1 MSENKKYDISVSMG
15 VQYDPSGAKKAQE
28 GLDSLTREVV
38 RLQERMKGT
47 HSQKNKNLTGIEQKD
62 IQKSINTI
70 RQFDKVISSSMNTR
84 GEVNFKKF
92 NESLKATGKTYKDF
106 QQQIYKTGPEASAA
120 FDKITSSLMSQGNV
134 VKKQNKVFQKLGQTF
149 RNAVSWNVATLG
161 INSFTGAMQTA
172 VNYVKQLDESLN
184 KIAIVTNKSSEYMR
198 DFGYEATITAK
209 ELGKTTKEYTDAS
222 LIFFQQGLGE
232 KDVKNLTE
240 TTLKLANVSGDSVQD
255 AADKFTALINGY
267 KVASEDAEKYADK
280 VTAVA
285 STTASSSSELMEA
298 AQKVAST
305 ANALGIS
312 SDQMFSQ
319 IATIVSTTRQDASS
333 VGTSLKTIYAR
344 INDLKVNPNS
354 TKFGVSLGDVSG
366 TLKQVGIEVLD
377 AQGNL
382 RDTGPLMEEIA
393 AKWQGWTK
401 AQKDAVAVAV
411 AGKRQYNNLFALFE
425 NWDDYQTT
433 LNTSMQSSGTLE
445 QQQAKYME
453 RLNTKL
459 KELDTTWEQVIN
471 DILMDKDFGGLVD
484 TLITLTE
491 GIDDFVKAIGGG
503 NGVLKVFVGLLGN
516 IFSRQMGEGMSK
528 MAYNAQQMWVNRG
541 QKAENVF
548 RGSLQGTDEFKS
560 ETLKAQEKY
569 IFNRTFSNEEEREA
583 TTARVKEYTNAIEER
598 LQKEEELKKLEEE
611 EAQLETEINTLKKE
625 YKDKKAAELNTETA
639 EEKTKR
645 VTAEIEEQKNKIAQ
659 AELEKVSAEM
669 ALMEKEREGELGQS
683 EISDD
688 ILKELEEE
696 RQIKTEELE
705 LEREK
710 LSKLQ
715 KELET
720 VGDNPYTNPVLK
732 SIYASYNANNQK
744 GDFGEV
750 GISLKGALTSAQN
763 KIKDGMSPEQAV
775 AVLQNSVGFKGFINK
790 FNKVTGKDFD
800 IYRAIYGEEG
810 AAAIHE
816 RETDLGGYQ
825 EAKDTTKEDVKQAG
839 KRESQARVGLDEEKK
854 IADRAIKIS
863 DTVQGLSSGMMALT
877 TSTAAVTSIL
887 DGNVMSGLMSLGMA
901 VPSTVNAV
909 KSLSL
914 AFGTSAATMGGI
926 MAGLM
931 LLSITVNRIDE
942 SFKKEA
948 ENAEK
953 QLQQRMEQINAVKD
967 LEKEKKS
974 YDDMIEEYEKTGIV
988 TKELQSTYESL
999 RAKLEEQGITV
1010 STSGDAFKNCQ
1021 TAVEDFSEKV
1031 KSAGT
1036 AALAAATARKK
1047 DDAEK
1052 GVLGQLIAKI
1062 TGNTALSKFSGL
1074 NLGETTRK
1082 ALQKRGATLSSSTT
1096 FQAGVGGATDIQGEY
1111 DYEQFKRI
1119 NDTLVNGGSLVGS
1132 DDRAELQAIMDEYAE
1147 QTQIYKEKLIEDTN
1161 NILKEQS
1168 YGIKNSIDGIERSFD
1183 KLKQTAT
1190 EKNLGLSEEAL
1201 RERYFEILRKNKN
1214 LNEEYVNAY
1223 INSFDMEKALRS
1235 KISIASPNKF
1245 NTESITALSQSL
1257 AGRNI
1262 SKDALQLLSQPEV
1275 DALANPNS
1283 EEFLKVLDTLTELS
1297 DIKTPFEE
1305 LFNSKDFKTY
1315 KKELIDMF
1323 DNGEATEKAIKNN
1336 ENYKKV
1342 LEDTGLTYTELVEKM
1357 KKYTD
1362 DVTQIEK
1369 LGNSIDPL
1377 RDILGQKGKEPGKGV
1392 DANYLSKLPETLKR
1406 CKEEYAD
1413 FINVAGSAKSTQDE
1427 VKKSA
1432 NKLLTA
1438 YFNSSSYI
1446 DTLTGKTKEWIA
1458 AQLDAQGVANSD
1470 EVAKKLKERA
1480 EAAKVADKAY
1490 KKTIESEKKLNN
1502 RVKNIKTA
1510 KEVQRGTVRETE
1522 FNEEK
1527 RKESLSVSIKNA
1539 QEKIKKAKATIT
1551 RIESKTND
1559 RKNLSREE
1567 QEEIKERE
1575 EEISKQ
1581 ESILVTL
1588 ENERVI
1594 AEKEIAKQQEKLVKL
1609 GEDEKAVN
1617 EAKNN
1622 ALNQQIKNIKT
1633 LTKEQRRYYA
1643 IKLLEKGID
1652 NNNAKLLKTSLQGL
1666 VNKKELEE
1674 DITKLTDIQT
1684 KLEKNKTRLQEAQ
1697 FWIKQFPTKKE
1708 REKALHTSAIM
1719 NNHTA
1724 AAAISNVDIILGE
1737 NDKLT
1742 EEYKK
1747 IQKSLKKKIKA
1758 KTKVDVD
1765 IDEPDDEKKSSSKKS
1780 SSNLGQK
1787 KKATETEITLLNEE
1801 IDKYAQINALIER
1814 QSDLLDALGK
1824 KKSLYVGKK
1833 YTEASEQELNLLQKQ
1848 NSALAQNIV
1857 ISKNQQKTKV
1867 SNGKFKQ
1874 SKFNKATT
1882 SRNKNIEKLLKK
1894 YNIEDFKIGSDG
1906 YIEND
1911 SKIFETLA
1919 TKIKAKQKKENQ
1931 RLKNLTKEEQKI
1943 YNKAKIKK
1951 GKNKGKYRKLT
1962 DKELKRADKLQK
1974 KRKELKKSM
1983 EAENK
1988 VYEKA
1993 QSYVEGYTNDVKE
2006 ETDAIKE
2013 LTDNISTMLET
2024 LVSSK
2029 KALLEYFNTWK
2040 EVFELSSE
2048 ASKNFNEYYN
2058 TNKYG
2063 GLNEKGRKNLIV
2075 SLSKEQKVLTNNLN
2089 LALKARKNIRDILD
2103 NKDITKLDKK
2113 TQDYLTKNMTNSQ
2126 KKAFEEA
2133 IKKND
2138 FSAMSKTINDAL
2150 AESDKEI
2157 INISNEIFEKNKQY
2171 IEDINNSFSK
2181 ISDSY
2186 DRIVNNLKTLSS
2198 IQQKFLETNKI
2209 LYGEKSFEY
2218 LNKQKEILAND
2229 LDTIQKTKDIR
2240 NEEIKKYEELIKQ
2253 AKEKGVHDNELIDN
2267 ETKLKELYA
2276 DKAEIVQEELDT
2288 RTKIYENEKQ
2298 LISLQT
2304 QNNLLG
2310 QGAFNT
2316 IEDINTYWGNIESV
2330 VTSYYDNVQRKYQQR
2345 NIDYEYKQLLEDNK
2359 DNAKI
2364 TALITEQREIQ
2375 LAYMEKMG
2383 KLTKQE
2389 VERQEALLEL
2399 LKAQIAL
2406 QNAQDNKNK
2415 LRLKRDSRGNYS
2427 YQYVADQNDILA
2439 KQKAVEDAQNKLWDI
2454 EKQGVIEAM
2463 KSPVSYLNSFMDS
2476 YNNFIDKGK
2485 FAEADVLAEQ
2495 GTSKIASDMTAI
2507 KDTFY
2512 EIVTDR
2518 NKNGLTNTLIKAGLV
2533 KDRKELDSWSMK
2545 DFYDAIG
2552 KLDNNLIPHING
2564 VADSMVESF
2573 MLSSESAEDF
2583 AKTIVGGYT
2592 KDLKKARKD
2601 EEEATESLN
2610 QILNEISNTLKKI
2623 IGDEN
2628 SGLETTIK
2636 SLSTQITIASDAVS
2650 TFSTTLDNAST
2661 VVDKTYKSS
2670 GTELNNIGDGSGT
2683 NKNNTTTPSKSITPD
2698 LKHDDYADAK
2708 NKIKNYL
2715 TMYDKEPNKKKKKS
2729 IAKALTD
2736 YLKTQIKANKIPSLT
2751 ELQTKATLGHGYD
2764 TDLLKAYKNM
2774 IDRGI
2779 ELMQEKGFATG
2790 GYTGTWAGNEGRLA
2804 VLHQKELVLNSADT
2818 ENLLKAIELMNLQ
2831 MTLPSGNGR
2840 IKEILESRGANEN
2853 KRNIIINAD
2862 FPNVSSKEEIVSAFE
2877 LIEKRASQYVNK

>member
-134 VKKQNKVFQKLGQTF
+134 VKKQNKVFQKLGRTF

-222 LIFFQQGLGE
+222 LIFFQQGLSE

-433 LNTSMQSSGTLE
+433 LNTSMQSAGTLE
-445 QQQAKYME
+445 QQQANYME

-569 IFNRTFSNEEEREA
+569 IFNRTFSSEEEREA

-639 EEKTKR
+639 KEKTER
-645 VTAEIEEQKNKIAQ
+645 VTAEIAEQENKIAQ
-659 AELEKVSAEM
+659 KELEKEFAEE
-669 ALMEKEREGELGQS
+669 ALMEKQRERDLGQS

-688 ILKELEEE
+688 ILKKLEEE
-696 RQIKTEELE
+696 AQIKAKELE
-705 LEREK
+705 LEKEK

-715 KELET
+715 KELAT

-750 GISLKGALTSAQN
+750 GISLKGALTNAQN
-763 KIKDGMSPEQAV
+763 KINDGMSPEQAV
-775 AVLQNSVGFKGFINK
+775 AQLQNSIGFKGFINK
-790 FNKVTGKDFD
+790 FNEVTGKDFD

-816 RETDLGGYQ
+816 KETDLGGYQ
-825 EAKDTTKEDVKQAG
+825 EAKDTTKENVKQAG

-999 RAKLEEQGITV
+999 RVKLEEQGITV

-1021 TAVEDFSEKV
+1021 TAVEEFSEKV

-1052 GVLGQLIAKI
+1052 GVLGQLVAKI

-1082 ALQKRGATLSSSTT
+1082 ALQKRGATLASSTT
-1096 FQAGVGGATDIQGEY
+1096 FQAGVNNATDIQGDY

-1119 NDTLVNGGSLVGS
+1119 NDTLVNGGSLVS
-1132 DDRAELQAIMDEYAE
+1132 SEDRAELQTIMDEYAE

-1168 YGIKNSIDGIERSFD
+1168 HDIENSIDGIERSFD
-1183 KLKQTAT
+1183 KIKQTAV

-1201 RERYFEILRKNKN
+1201 REKYFEILRKNKR
-1214 LNEEYVNAY
+1214 LNEDYVNAY
-1223 INSFDMEKALRS
+1223 INSFDMEEALRD

-1245 NTESITALSQSL
+1245 NSSSITALSQGL

-1262 SKDALQLLSQPEV
+1262 SKDTLATLKQSEV
-1275 DALANPNS
+1275 DALAYPDS
-1283 EEFLKVLDTLTELS
+1283 EEFLKVLDKLTKLS
-1297 DIKTPFEE
+1297 DVKISFEE
-1305 LFNSKDFKTY
+1305 LFDSKDFKTY
-1315 KKELIDMF
+1315 KKELINMF
-1323 DNGEATEKAIKNN
+1323 DNGEATEKAIRNN

-1342 LEDTGLTYTELVEKM
+1342 LDETGLTYTELTEKM

-1362 DVTQIEK
+1362 DVTQISK
-1369 LGNSIDPL
+1369 LGDSIDPL
-1377 RDILGQKGKEPGKGV
+1377 RDILGQKSKEPGKGV
-1392 DANYLSKLPETLKR
+1392 DADYLSKLPETLKR
-1406 CKEEYAD
+1406 CKKEYTD
-1413 FINVAGSAKSTQDE
+1413 FINVAGNAKSTQDE

-1432 NKLLTA
+1432 EKLITA

-1458 AQLDAQGVANSD
+1458 AQLEAQGVANSD
-1470 EVAKKLKERA
+1470 EVAKKLKEKA
-1480 EAAKVADKAY
+1480 NAAKVADKAMKDLIRVEKDY
-1490 KKTIESEKKLNN
+1490 QNKVNNKKTARDTKILTSRK
-1502 RVKNIKTA
+1502 RIKEEEERI
-1510 KEVQRGTVRETE
+1510 KS
-1522 FNEEK
+1522 NEE
-1527 RKESLSVSIKNA
+1527 S
-1539 QEKIKKAKATIT
+1539 IKKASAERAKLKEKVDSLAYDGLDVQNLEKDKQRLKDLNEGIATSEELIVDAKNQIISENENIYLYEKQIKDLEDSKKNIYNDQIKQIQNMTKAQKALYAQKL
-1551 RIESKTND
+1551 IERGVNKDNFKLLTESIKGLKNEGKI
-1559 RKNLSREE
+1559 RKKIAKIKFISSLSDLQSSLAYWKGQE
-1567 QEEIKERE
+1567 QEYSKKKIIKGTGIAGESGGIVGGKGSVE
-1575 EEISKQ
+1575 QKQ
-1581 ESILVTL
+1581 AAAQVKHYKE
-1588 ENERVI
+1588 VI
-1594 AEKEIAKQQEKLVKL
+1594 ANYKEVM
-1609 GEDEKAVN
+1609 
-1617 EAKNN
+1617 
-1622 ALNQQIKNIKT
+1622 
-1633 LTKEQRRYYA
+1633 
-1643 IKLLEKGID
+1643 
-1652 NNNAKLLKTSLQGL
+1652 KLLKDL
-1666 VNKKELEE
+1666 NKINL
-1674 DITKLTDIQT
+1674 DLDD
-1684 KLEKNKTRLQEAQ
+1684 
-1697 FWIKQFPTKKE
+1697 
-1708 REKALHTSAIM
+1708 S
-1719 NNHTA
+1719 
-1724 AAAISNVDIILGE
+1724 
-1737 NDKLT
+1737 
-1742 EEYKK
+1742 
-1747 IQKSLKKKIKA
+1747 
-1758 KTKVDVD
+1758 
-1765 IDEPDDEKKSSSKKS
+1765 DDENKSSNKKS

-1787 KKATETEITLLNEE
+1787 KKATETEITLLDEE
-1801 IDKYAQINALIER
+1801 IDRYAQINALIER
-1814 QSDLLDALGK
+1814 QDDLLDSLNK
-1824 KKSLYVGKK
+1824 KKSLYIGKK
-1833 YTEASEQELNLLQKQ
+1833 YIEASKQELNLLQKQ
-1848 NSALAQNIV
+1848 NAALAKNIV
-1857 ISKNQQKTKV
+1857 ISKNQQKIKV

-1894 YNIEDFKIGSDG
+1894 YNIEDFKIDSHG
-1906 YIEND
+1906 YVEND
-1911 SKIFETLA
+1911 SDIFEKLA
-1919 TKIKAKQKKENQ
+1919 KKIKTKQKKENQ

-1943 YNKAKIKK
+1943 YDKAKIKK

-1993 QSYVEGYTNDVKE
+1993 QSYVEDYTNDVKE

-2075 SLSKEQKVLTNNLN
+2075 SLGKEQKVSTNNLN

-2171 IEDINNSFSK
+2171 IEGINNSFSK

-2253 AKEKGVHDNELIDN
+2253 AKEKGVHDNELVDN

-2573 MLSSESAEDF
+2573 MLGSESAEDF

-2601 EEEATESLN
+2601 EEEAIESLN

-2636 SLSTQITIASDAVS
+2636 SLSAQITIASDAVS
-2650 TFSTTLDNAST
+2650 AFSTTLNNASI
-2661 VVDKTYKSS
+2661 VVDKIYKSS

-2683 NKNNTTTPSKSITPD
+2683 HKNNTTTPSKSITPD

-2779 ELMQEKGFATG
+2779 ELIQEKGFATG

-2804 VLHQKELVLNSADT
+2804 VLHQKELVLNSTDT

-2853 KRNIIINAD
+2853 ERNIIINAD